1 MVRTPSHPET
11 GMAPKA
17 EQILQGAIRE
27 FLAHGFAATSM
38 DRVAKAAGVSKA
50 TLYNHFGD
58 KESLFGALTEYLG
71 EKRILYLAIDRPA
84 DPANFLRNWATAV
97 LNQMLGDPELLC
109 FVRLIIGESGR
120 FPELA
125 KTFIR
130 NIAKPGIE
138 RLTRDLEFYPQL
150 KLADPEVVA
159 RMLIG
164 ALIHYILTQEIMHGA
179 EILPM
184 ERDRYIEG
192 LVSLVVKS
200 ENRG

>member
-58 KESLFGALTEYLG
+58 KESLFSSLTEYLG
-71 EKRILYLAIDRPA
+71 EKRIFYLAIDRPA

-97 LNQMLGDPELLC
+97 LNQMLSDPELQC

-138 RLTRDLEFYPQL
+138 RLTWDLEFYPQL
-150 KLADPEVVA
+150 KLTDAEVVA
-159 RMLIG
+159 RVLIG
-164 ALIHYILTQEIMHGA
+164 AIVHYVLTQEIMHGA

-192 LVSLVVKS
+192 LVSLVVKNS
-200 ENRG
+200 S

>member
-1 MVRTPSHPET
+1 MVRTRVDPET

-38 DRVAKAAGVSKA
+38 DRVAKAAGVSKT

-58 KESLFGALTEYLG
+58 KENLFSALTEYLG
-71 EKRILYLAIDRPA
+71 EQRIFYLPIHRPSEPGA
-84 DPANFLRNWATAV
+84 FIREWATAV
-97 LNQMLGDPELLC
+97 LNQMLSDSELLC

-120 FPELA
+120 FPGLA
-125 KTFIR
+125 QTFLR
-130 NIAKPGIE
+130 NIAKPAIQ
-138 RLTRDLEFYPQL
+138 RLTRDLECYPQL
-150 KLADPEVVA
+150 KLTDPEVVA

-164 ALIHYILTQEIMHGA
+164 AIVHYILTQEIMHGA

-184 ERDRYIEG
+184 DRDRYIDG

>member
-1 MVRTPSHPET
+1 
-11 GMAPKA
+11 MAPKA

-125 KTFIR
+125 QTFIR

-164 ALIHYILTQEIMHGA
+164 AIIHYILTQEIMHGA

-184 ERDRYIEG
+184 DRDRYIDG

>member
-1 MVRTPSHPET
+1 MVRTPSHLET

-27 FLAHGFAATSM
+27 FLAHGYAATSM
-38 DRVAKAAGVSKA
+38 DRVAKAAKVSKA

-58 KESLFGALTEYLG
+58 KESLFSALTEYLG
-71 EKRILYLAIDRPA
+71 EQRIFYLAIDRPA
-84 DPANFLRNWATAV
+84 DPPNFLRHWATAI

-125 KTFIR
+125 QTFIR
-130 NIAKPGIE
+130 NIAQPGIE

-150 KLADPEVVA
+150 KLADPEVAA
-159 RMLIG
+159 RVLIG
-164 ALIHYILTQEIMHGA
+164 AIVHYVLTQEIMHGA

-192 LVSLVVKS
+192 LVSLVAKNNS
-200 ENRG
+200 